1 MIVHVQCHK
10 SRQNSPDISSKF
22 SKDDVSSSSFVRNI
36 YIETISDIVIGQ
48 ESSDVL
54 VQRRKY
60 DK

>member
-1 MIVHVQCHK
+1 MIGHVQWHK
-10 SRQNSPDISSKF
+10 SRQNSPVISSKF
-22 SKDDVSSSSFVRNI
+22 SKDAVSPSSFVRNI
-36 YIETISDIVIGQ
+36 YFETIADIVLGQ